1 MLRVHLTA
9 RRAAG
14 YQRGMTAP
22 ATPYKPLD
30 IAIELIRC
38 PSVTP
43 EDAGA
48 LAVLER
54 YLAPLGFACERMRF
68 SAEGTPDIDNLY
80 ARIGSGHP
88 HFCFAGHTDVVPVG
102 EASAWSADPF
112 AAATKDG
119 RLYGRGAVDMKGSI
133 ASFVAAAQRVVEE
146 GFQGSISLLITG
158 DEEGP
163 SINGTKKMLERL
175 AARGETIDHCIVGEP
190 SCAERL
196 GDTIKVG
203 RRGSING
210 WLTVEGTQG
219 HVAYPQLADN
229 PVPKLL
235 EMLRRLDAHVLDE
248 GTDHFQPSNLE
259 ITSVDVGNPTTNL
272 IPGSARAML
281 NIRFNDRHTGASL
294 EAWMRSVFDAVAAE
308 TGARYRFKAVTSGEA
323 FVTAP
328 GPFSALVAEA
338 ARKVTGITPEL
349 STTGGTSDARF
360 IRAYAPV
367 VEFGLLNQTM
377 HKADEHAGIDDIARL
392 ADIYETVLRGY
403 FAGRAGA

>member
-1 MLRVHLTA
+1 
-9 RRAAG
+9 
-14 YQRGMTAP
+14 MTQP
-22 ATPYKPLD
+22 ALPYDPLG
-30 IAIELIRC
+30 IAVDLIRC

-43 EDAGA
+43 ADAGA

-54 YLAPLGFACERMRF
+54 YLAPLGFTCERMRF

-80 ARIGSGHP
+80 ARLGSGQP

-102 EASAWSADPF
+102 EASAWTVDPF
-112 AAATKDG
+112 AADVKAG
-119 RLYGRGAVDMKGSI
+119 RLYGRGAADMKSAI
-133 ASFVAAAQRVVEE
+133 AAFVAAAQRVAVD

-163 SINGTKKMLERL
+163 GINGTKKMLERL
-175 AARGETIDHCIVGEP
+175 AARGETIDHCLVGEP
-190 SCAERL
+190 TCVERL

-210 WLTVEGTQG
+210 WLTVTGTQG

-229 PVPKLL
+229 PVPTLL
-235 EMLRRLDAHVLDE
+235 EMLRRLDAHLLDE

-259 ITSVDVGNPTTNL
+259 VTTVDVGNTATNV
-272 IPGSARAML
+272 IPGSARATV
-281 NIRFNDRHTGASL
+281 NIRFNDLHTGASL
-294 EAWMRSVFDAVAAE
+294 DKWMRCVLDTVTAEMGGSYTFKTSV
-308 TGARYRFKAVTSGEA
+308 SGEA
-323 FVTAP
+323 FITEP
-328 GPFSALVAEA
+328 GAFSALIAEA
-338 ARKVTGITPEL
+338 AKEVTGITPEL

-360 IRAYAPV
+360 IRAHAPV
-367 VEFGLLNQTM
+367 VEFGLTNQTM
-377 HKADEHAGIDDIARL
+377 HKADENAGVDDIARL